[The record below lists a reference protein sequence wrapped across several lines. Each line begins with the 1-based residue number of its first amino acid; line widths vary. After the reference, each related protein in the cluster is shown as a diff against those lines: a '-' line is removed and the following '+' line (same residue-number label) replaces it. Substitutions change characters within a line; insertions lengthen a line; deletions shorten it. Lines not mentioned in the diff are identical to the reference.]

1 MLRSVEVDG
10 PAFLCCG
17 RADAQVAGR
26 KLAGEPI
33 QLGFAKFD
41 VELQFLHEP
50 SPRQM
55 RLFPVSRRGIQL
67 HRISARE
74 DYCDKHM
81 TACFSAPARQGF

>member
-33 QLGFAKFD
+33 QLGFAQFD
-41 VELQFLHEP
+41 LELQFLHEP
-50 SPRQM
+50 SPRQCVFS
-55 RLFPVSRRGIQL
+55 LSAAAESSCTGFRR
-67 HRISARE
+67 AR
-74 DYCDKHM
+74 
-81 TACFSAPARQGF
+81 TIVTNI